1 MEKHPDTR
9 ANDTLLYVKCLEHL
23 GAITLKDMQK
33 MDLSIIS
40 VHKLRQ
46 MIQNKEGKFKAD
58 DKVQKARH
66 KRASEVREYMKRV
79 G

>member
-1 MEKHPDTR
+1 
-9 ANDTLLYVKCLEHL
+9 
-23 GAITLKDMQK
+23 MQK